1 MKLLAFGCVM
11 ALAMAGTAAA
21 KSDVVVVRDY
31 AAVANCKALGEVRGS
46 SMMGGIL
53 ANAAYG
59 KSLRLLKE
67 RTAALGGTH
76 VQILDSASG
85 FSGSRMIGAA
95 YRCDAAPSAQLAN
108 AQPDQRVVQQPTNG
122 VGS

>member
-1 MKLLAFGCVM
+1 MKLAFGCVM
-11 ALAMAGTAAA
+11 ALVMAGTAAA

-46 SMMGGIL
+46 SMMGGVL
-53 ANAAYG
+53 ANAAYE

-67 RTAALGGTH
+67 RAAALGGTH

-85 FSGSRMIGAA
+85 FSGSRMIGTAF
-95 YRCDAAPSAQLAN
+95 RCDAGPSAQL
-108 AQPDQRVVQQPTNG
+108 PDAHADQS
-122 VGS
+122 VGEK